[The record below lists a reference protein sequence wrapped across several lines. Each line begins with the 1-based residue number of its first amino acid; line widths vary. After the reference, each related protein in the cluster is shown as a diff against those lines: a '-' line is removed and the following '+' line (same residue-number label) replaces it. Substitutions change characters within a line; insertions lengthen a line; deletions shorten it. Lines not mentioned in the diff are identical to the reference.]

1 MISFSQYLDE
11 LKRLKGLK
19 NDSELANFMGAK
31 CFELANMLGR
41 EPLEL

>member
-19 NDSELANFMGAK
+19 NDSELASFMG
-31 CFELANMLGR
+31 G
-41 EPLEL
+41 